1 VFIRGQSISSNPV
14 FSLSTC
20 RHLGECIT
28 STVVKINL
36 NLYTF
41 YDILAISN
49 LKKGNITRNEISR
62 PLGLLN
68 CTSSCIP
75 RNRVHVEDTP
85 EVELKSNVAKKPRT
99 ATKIQSIWQC
109 SILKPL
115 PDCRSPPSL
124 RRLHGSR
131 RTSFCAA
138 PSLF

>member
-20 RHLGECIT
+20 RHLEECIT

-49 LKKGNITRNEISR
+49 SKIGNITRNEILR

-68 CTSSCIP
+68 STSSCMLL
-75 RNRVHVEDTP
+75 NRVHVEDTP
-85 EVELKSNVAKKPRT
+85 QVELKSNVAKKSRT
-99 ATKIQSIWQC
+99 ANKIETIRQC
-109 SILKPL
+109 SIVMPL
-115 PDCRSPPSL
+115 PDSRSPPSL

-131 RTSFCAA
+131 TTSFCSA